1 MLKQRWS
8 PPPPPKGFAFNVVAA
23 RSIMNRTRHALITAV
38 QLFGLLRRRIEVIL
52 RNFRWQW
59 GDPSWWMVVVVVVC
73 LVPRDRKSLVVR
85 GSSSML
91 RRSCCNDEESG
102 IGKRKGHYLNERI
115 NNVDCVLFV
124 STTVVDG
131 AFLFFYGKL
140 WCTFST
146 RTLTTLVMFLFR
158 ELKAI
163 KGRLSQK
170 NACGIHNNRRF
181 LYRLYLYYR
190 GDMIPSSASFSVH
203 TQLTVSWTALQQIQW
218 YNYYYD

>member
-8 PPPPPKGFAFNVVAA
+8 PPPPPPPPKGFAFNVVAA

-38 QLFGLLRRRIEVIL
+38 LLFGLLRRRIEVIL

-85 GSSSML
+85 WSSLML
-91 RRSCCNDEESG
+91 RRSCCNEESG

-124 STTVVDG
+124 STVVDG
-131 AFLFFYGKL
+131 AFLFFYGNL
-140 WCTFST
+140 WRTFST
-146 RTLTTLVMFLFR
+146 RTHTTLVMFLFR

-163 KGRLSQK
+163 KEMLSQK

-181 LYRLYLYYR
+181 LSSLSLIVVI
-190 GDMIPSSASFSVH
+190 IPSSTSFSVH